1 MKLCLGTVQ
10 FGMDYGI
17 RGQKQPSTEDAIKM
31 LDYAVHNGIDSI
43 DTAHAYGTAEDVVG
57 EFLKRKTIKRE
68 KLFISSKFK
77 PNDFDN
83 VKPESYEKVI
93 REHLEFQL
101 KRLNTDYLD
110 AYMFHSS
117 RYAFDE
123 AKLKAMYQVKQEGKI
138 RHCGV
143 SVYYP
148 DEAKIC
154 IESPYV
160 DFIQLPSSIFDQR
173 MRKEGIFDLALKNGT
188 TQIHSRSA
196 FIQGLILM
204 NENEVPSFLSDS
216 KPILRK
222 IDELCHK
229 YNISKI
235 KLAMLY
241 VKQFEAIS
249 HLVFGVDNIEQLKE
263 NIKIFKEDFSGDILK
278 EIGNEFKNIDA
289 NIIMPSL
296 WVKK

>member
-17 RGQKQPSTEDAIKM
+17 RNQKRPSIEDAIKI
-31 LDYAVHNGIDSI
+31 LDYAVHNGINTI
-43 DTAHAYGTAEDVVG
+43 DTAASYGTAEDVVG
-57 EFLKRKTIKRE
+57 EFLKRDLIKRD
-68 KLFISSKFK
+68 KVFIISKFT
-77 PNDFDN
+77 PNALDD
-83 VKPESYEKVI
+83 VDEKDYKKVI
-93 REHLEFQL
+93 NEHLTKSLE
-101 KRLNTDYLD
+101 RLHTDYLD

-117 RYAFDE
+117 RYAYNPE
-123 AKLKAMYQVKQEGKI
+123 MLNALYEVRQEGRI
-138 RHCGV
+138 RHSGV

-154 IESPYV
+154 INSDKV
-160 DFIQLPSSIFDQR
+160 DFMQLPSSIFDQR
-173 MRKEGIFDLALKNGT
+173 MRNEGVFELAQEKKN

-204 NENEVPSFLSDS
+204 NEDEVPPYLNGA

-222 IDELCHK
+222 IDVICKKH
-229 YNISKI
+229 NISRI
-235 KLAMLY
+235 SLAINW
-241 VKQFEAIS
+241 VKQFKAIS

-263 NIKIFKEDFSGDILK
+263 NIGIFNEEFPSEILN
-278 EIGNEFKNIDA
+278 EISNEFTNIEA
-289 NIIMPSL
+289 NIFMPSL